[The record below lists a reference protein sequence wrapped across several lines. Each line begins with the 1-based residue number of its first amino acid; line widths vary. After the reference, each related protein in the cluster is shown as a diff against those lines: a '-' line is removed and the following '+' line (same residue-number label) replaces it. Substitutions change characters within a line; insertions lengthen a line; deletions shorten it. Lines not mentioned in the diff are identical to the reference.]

1 VSPVRWLRPGA
12 TSDSAVGAPTVDGEK
27 KVPLNG
33 LNVLREQGRM
43 TWIEAEHGWSAAL
56 EDIVDALSKDGFEEC
71 KRETTTS
78 RRDLQPAGGV
88 WQGVNA
94 VTRSVASAIWVGRP
108 SRARATVFL
117 AIDGESVRNH
127 PVRSIERDPYRDDG
141 GES

>member
-1 VSPVRWLRPGA
+1 MPLMHGLDELR
-12 TSDSAVGAPTVDGEK
+12 K
-27 KVPLNG
+27 
-33 LNVLREQGRM
+33 QGRM

-56 EDIVDALSKDGFEEC
+56 EDIVDALSKNGFEEC

-78 RRDLQPAGGV
+78 RRDLRPAGGV

-94 VTRSVASAIWVGRP
+94 VTGSVASAIWVGRP

-117 AIDGESVRNH
+117 AIDGESVRDYL
-127 PVRSIERDPYRDDG
+127 VRSIERDPYRDDG